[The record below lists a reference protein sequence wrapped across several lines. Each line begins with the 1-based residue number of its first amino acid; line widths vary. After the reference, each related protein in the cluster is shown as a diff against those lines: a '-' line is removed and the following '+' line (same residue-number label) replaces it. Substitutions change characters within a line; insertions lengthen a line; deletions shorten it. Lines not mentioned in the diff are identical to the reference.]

1 MKKLLSIILISFI
14 FYGCSKLE
22 EDPNDINNTS
32 NLILGTW
39 DLVSGSMINTRTYL
53 DPIFGDIIFPP
64 WEYIYDFSYNS
75 ISHTYRNDFTYLR
88 INNELDSLGSLVY
101 SDTIIYDYTKTG
113 DTLTMIPYDDVDFI
127 IHTLNNDTLILLS
140 NWIFG
145 SFNIG
150 DSNFVETGYEE
161 VTFIKTNNKI
171 NNYTESLQKT
181 GYDNIIIS
189 NTNTGIRKVFK

>member
-1 MKKLLSIILISFI
+1 
-14 FYGCSKLE
+14 
-22 EDPNDINNTS
+22 
-32 NLILGTW
+32 
-39 DLVSGSMINTRTYL
+39 
-53 DPIFGDIIFPP
+53 
-64 WEYIYDFSYNS
+64 
-75 ISHTYRNDFTYLR
+75 
-88 INNELDSLGSLVY
+88 
-101 SDTIIYDYTKTG
+101 
-113 DTLTMIPYDDVDFI
+113 MIPYDDVDFI